1 MEIPEKHKKL
11 LLGLGVKE
19 EEFDLFD
26 GTTLTYEYDDGKGVR
41 IYDPSYKT
49 SCTVYIEV
57 EGWSSW
63 SSEEDGFM
71 EQIFPEGLPERAPGG
86 EVTLSEQE
94 IERLRR
100 ERKEQQKH

>member
-19 EEFDLFD
+19 KEFDLFD
-26 GTTLTYEYDDGKGVR
+26 GRSLTYEYDDQKGVR

-49 SCTVYIEV
+49 SCNVYIEV

-71 EQIFPEGLPERAPGG
+71 EQIFPDGLPERAPDR
-86 EVTLSEQE
+86 EVTLSEEE
-94 IERLRR
+94 IEKLRQK
-100 ERKEQQKH
+100 RKEQ

>member
-11 LLGLGVKE
+11 LLELGVKE

-26 GTTLTYEYDDGKGVR
+26 GTSLKYEYDEEKGVR

-49 SCTVYIEV
+49 SCAVYIEV

-63 SSEEDGFM
+63 TSEEDGFM
-71 EQIFPEGLPERAPGG
+71 EQMFPDGLPERTPDR
-86 EVTLSEQE
+86 EVTLSEEAIEKLRQE
-94 IERLRR
+94 R
-100 ERKEQQKH
+100 EEKQN